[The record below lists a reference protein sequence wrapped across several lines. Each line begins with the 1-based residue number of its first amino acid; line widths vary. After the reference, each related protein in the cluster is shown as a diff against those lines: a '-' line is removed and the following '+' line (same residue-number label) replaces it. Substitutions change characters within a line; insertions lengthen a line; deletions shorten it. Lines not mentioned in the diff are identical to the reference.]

1 MGFLFVALGGAI
13 GAVGRYAI
21 SLIPIKTG
29 FPVLTLITN
38 ILGAVLIGFIVG
50 IVSDNSEVSPNTVLF
65 WKTGVCGGFTT
76 FSTFSL
82 EAFTLFESKAYLSGG
97 IYVLLSVVCC
107 LVGIFCGKKLVVL
120 MSKNSKICPNCGHK
134 MKQQF
139 IGLQH
144 CRCGMSWKRDIG
156 FFERTPDMVFAL
168 QRQKKGR
175 KGNKTKQ
182 VPIIRYKE

>member
-97 IYVLLSVVCC
+97 IYVLLSVACC
-107 LVGIFCGKKLVVL
+107 LVGIFCGKKLAML
-120 MSKNSKICPNCGHK
+120 IH
-134 MKQQF
+134 
-139 IGLQH
+139 
-144 CRCGMSWKRDIG
+144 
-156 FFERTPDMVFAL
+156 
-168 QRQKKGR
+168 
-175 KGNKTKQ
+175 
-182 VPIIRYKE
+182 